1 LTSSLKRLRQLRS
14 RKLARPPKKKR
25 KERRLKLR
33 DLKVRL
39 PRRTRDQRSRSQSL
53 QQNVFL

>member
-1 LTSSLKRLRQLRS
+1 LKRLRQLRS